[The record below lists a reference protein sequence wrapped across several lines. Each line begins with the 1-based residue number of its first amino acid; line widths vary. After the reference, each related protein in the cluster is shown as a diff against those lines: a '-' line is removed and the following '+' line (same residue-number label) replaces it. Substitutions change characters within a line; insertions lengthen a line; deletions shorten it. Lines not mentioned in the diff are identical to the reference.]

1 MSPSPPCPRSE
12 RLRYRPLAPDT
23 LADFHR
29 LVQDEHV
36 RRFMMDGNVFPLEWS
51 AQHMRDSQALFERR
65 GVGIWLAR
73 GADTGELVGFC
84 GFAVLTSLPEPQLVY
99 AMFGRF
105 AGRGLA
111 TEMGRACIALARTA
125 PGFEEIV
132 ADVDEVNAASV
143 RVLAKL
149 GFERVEVRQGAFGNL
164 LVLRLPRPEPG
175 ADGPNPSMGAVT
187 APGRPSS

>member
-1 MSPSPPCPRSE
+1 MAPSPPCPRSE
-12 RLRYRPLAPDT
+12 RLCYRPLAPDT
-23 LADFHR
+23 LDDFHR

-36 RRFMMDGNVFPLEWS
+36 RRYMMDGSVLPLPWS
-51 AQHMRDSQALFERR
+51 AQHMRDSQALSARR
-65 GVGIWLAR
+65 GVGIWLAYA
-73 GADTGELVGFC
+73 ADTGELVGFC
-84 GFAVLTSLPEPQLVY
+84 GFAILSSLPEPQLLY

-111 TEMGRACIALARTA
+111 TEMGRACIAMARMQA
-125 PGFEEIV
+125 GFDEIV

-164 LVLRLPRPEPG
+164 LVFRLARPELEPAG
-175 ADGPNPSMGAVT
+175 
-187 APGRPSS
+187 